1 MQIIVVSNSPSKRI
15 EYFVEAGKGLQTE
28 VRFMTYEEL
37 FNCLSSLRQAVV
49 KLEPWV
55 SRETDFLKYALLN
68 EEYKA
73 VLQRLDKITLPDDV
87 HFFNPPHALLQA
99 LDKKETKQILSA
111 NDLSVTPMLAVPHSF
126 DELLQALSDFGR
138 GCFLKPRYGSGA
150 GGIMAIRYQPC
161 QKKWVVYTTLQEVDG
176 IIHNTK
182 RIHRLTK
189 EKDILPLAEAVM
201 YTEAILEEWIP
212 KEQLQGENYDLRV
225 VCGEAE
231 VDYVV
236 VRCSKGSITNLHL
249 NNNARLW
256 SELSLPEDVRQRIYL
271 LCRKTVRTLDL
282 QYAGVDVL
290 IERGTDTPYI
300 IEANGQGDHIY
311 QDMYA
316 HNSIYTRQI
325 RTIKK
330 KYDHADR

>member
-1 MQIIVVSNSPSKRI
+1 MQVIVVSNSPSKRT
-15 EYFVEAGKGLQTE
+15 EYFVEAGRNLQAE
-28 VRFMTYEEL
+28 VRFLTYEEL
-37 FNCLSSLRQAVV
+37 FNCLPSLRQAVV

-55 SRETDFLKYALLN
+55 SNETDFLRYALLS
-68 EEYKA
+68 EEYKET
-73 VLQRLDKITLPDDV
+73 LQRLDKIILPGDV
-87 HFFNPPHALLQA
+87 YFLNPPHALLQA

-111 NDLSVTPMLAVPHSF
+111 NDLSVTPMLDTPRSF
-126 DELLQALSDFGR
+126 EELVQALSDYGR

-150 GGIMAIRYQPC
+150 GGIMAIRYQPR
-161 QKKWVVYTTLQEVDG
+161 QKKWVVYTTLQKVDG

-182 RIHRLTK
+182 RIHRLT
-189 EKDILPLAEAVM
+189 EEQDILPLAEAVM
-201 YTEAILEEWIP
+201 HTGAILEEWIP

-225 VCGEAE
+225 VCGEE
-231 VDYVV
+231 EIDYVV

-256 SELSLPEDVRQRIYL
+256 SELSLSEDVRQRIYL
-271 LCRKTVRTLDL
+271 LCRKAVRTLGL

-290 IERGTDTPYI
+290 IEKGTDTPYI
-300 IEANGQGDHIY
+300 IEVNGQGDHIY

>member
-1 MQIIVVSNSPSKRI
+1 MQVIVVSNSPSKRT
-15 EYFVEAGKGLQTE
+15 EHFVEAGRNLQAE
-28 VRFMTYEEL
+28 VRFLTYEEL
-37 FNCLSSLRQAVV
+37 FNCLPSLRQAVV

-55 SRETDFLKYALLN
+55 SNETDFLRYALLS
-68 EEYKA
+68 EEYKET
-73 VLQRLDKITLPDDV
+73 LQRLDKIILPGDV
-87 HFFNPPHALLQA
+87 YFLNPPHALLQA
-99 LDKKETKQILSA
+99 LDKKETKQILSV
-111 NDLSVTPMLAVPHSF
+111 NDLSVTPMLDTPRSF
-126 DELLQALSDFGR
+126 EELVQALSDYGR

-150 GGIMAIRYQPC
+150 GGIMAIRYQPR
-161 QKKWVVYTTLQEVDG
+161 QKKWVVYTTLQKVDG

-189 EKDILPLAEAVM
+189 EQDILPLAEAVM
-201 YTEAILEEWIP
+201 HTGAILEEWIP

-225 VCGEAE
+225 VCGEE
-231 VDYVV
+231 EIDYVV

-256 SELSLPEDVRQRIYL
+256 SELSLSEDVRQRIYL
-271 LCRKTVRTLDL
+271 LCRKAVRTLGL
-282 QYAGVDVL
+282 RYAGVDVL

-300 IEANGQGDHIY
+300 IEVNGQGDHIY

>member
-1 MQIIVVSNSPSKRI
+1 MQVIVVSNSPSKRT
-15 EYFVEAGKGLQTE
+15 EYFVEAGRNLQAE
-28 VRFMTYEEL
+28 VRFLTYEEL
-37 FNCLSSLRQAVV
+37 FNCLPSLRQAVV

-55 SRETDFLKYALLN
+55 SSETDFLRYALLS
-68 EEYKA
+68 EEYKET
-73 VLQRLDKITLPDDV
+73 LQRLDKIILPGDV
-87 HFFNPPHALLQA
+87 YFLNPPHALLQA

-111 NDLSVTPMLAVPHSF
+111 NDLSVTPMLDTPRSF
-126 DELLQALSDFGR
+126 EELVQALSDYGR

-150 GGIMAIRYQPC
+150 GGIMAIRYQPR
-161 QKKWVVYTTLQEVDG
+161 QKKWVVYTTLQKVDG

-189 EKDILPLAEAVM
+189 EQDILPLAEAVM
-201 YTEAILEEWIP
+201 HTGAILEEWIP

-225 VCGEAE
+225 VCGEE
-231 VDYVV
+231 EIDYVV
-236 VRCSKGSITNLHL
+236 VRCSKESITNLHL

-256 SELSLPEDVRQRIYL
+256 SELSLSEDVRQRIYL
-271 LCRKTVRTLDL
+271 LCRKAVRTLGL

-300 IEANGQGDHIY
+300 IEVNGQGDHIY

>member
-1 MQIIVVSNSPSKRI
+1 MQVIVVSNSPSKRA
-15 EYFVEAGKGLQTE
+15 EYFVEAGRNLQAE
-28 VRFMTYEEL
+28 VRFLTYEEL
-37 FNCLSSLRQAVV
+37 FNCLPSLRQAVV

-55 SRETDFLKYALLN
+55 SSETDFLRYALLS
-68 EEYKA
+68 EEYKET
-73 VLQRLDKITLPDDV
+73 LQRLGKIILPDDV
-87 HFFNPPHALLQA
+87 HFLNPPHALLQA

-111 NDLSVTPMLAVPHSF
+111 NDLSVTPMLDTPRSF
-126 DELLQALSDFGR
+126 EELVQALSDYGR

-150 GGIMAIRYQPC
+150 GGIMAIRYQPR
-161 QKKWVVYTTLQEVDG
+161 QKKWVVYTTLQKVDG

-182 RIHRLTK
+182 CIHRLTK
-189 EKDILPLAEAVM
+189 EQNILPLAEAVM
-201 YTEAILEEWIP
+201 HTGAILEEWIP

-225 VCGEAE
+225 VCGEE
-231 VDYVV
+231 EIDYVV

-256 SELSLPEDVRQRIYL
+256 SELPLSEDVRQRVYL
-271 LCRKTVRTLDL
+271 LCRKAVRTLGL
-282 QYAGVDVL
+282 RYAGVDVL

-300 IEANGQGDHIY
+300 IEVNGQGDHIY

>member
-15 EYFVEAGKGLQTE
+15 EYFVEAGRSLQTG

-37 FNCLSSLRQAVV
+37 FNCLPSLRQAVV

-55 SRETDFLKYALLN
+55 SCETDFLKYALFN
-68 EEYKA
+68 DEYKT
-73 VLQRLDKITLPDDV
+73 VLQRLDETALSDDV
-87 HFFNPPHALLQA
+87 HFLNPPHALLQA
-99 LDKKETKQILSA
+99 LDKKETKRILSA
-111 NDLSVTPMLAVPHSF
+111 NDLSVTPMLDTPHAF
-126 DELLQALSDFGR
+126 DELVQALSGCSR

-150 GGIMAIRYQPC
+150 GGIMAIRYQPR
-161 QKKWVVYTTLQEVDG
+161 QKKWVFYTTLQKVDG
-176 IIHNTK
+176 VIHNTK

-189 EKDILPLAEAVM
+189 EQDILPLAEAVM
-201 YTEAILEEWIP
+201 HTGAILEEWIP

-225 VCGEAE
+225 VCGEE
-231 VDYVV
+231 EIDYVV

-256 SELSLPEDVRQRIYL
+256 SELPLSENVRQRVYL
-271 LCRKTVRTLDL
+271 LCRKAVRTLGL
-282 QYAGVDVL
+282 RYAGVDVL

-300 IEANGQGDHIY
+300 IEVNGQGDHIY

>member
-1 MQIIVVSNSPSKRI
+1 MQVIVVSNSPSKRA
-15 EYFVEAGKGLQTE
+15 EYFVEAGRNLQAE
-28 VRFMTYEEL
+28 VRFLTYEEL

-55 SRETDFLKYALLN
+55 SSETDFLRYALLS
-68 EEYKA
+68 EEYKET
-73 VLQRLDKITLPDDV
+73 LQRLGKIILPDDV
-87 HFFNPPHALLQA
+87 HFLNPPHALLQA

-111 NDLSVTPMLAVPHSF
+111 NDLSVTPMLDTPRSF
-126 DELLQALSDFGR
+126 EELVQALSDYGR

-150 GGIMAIRYQPC
+150 GGIMAIRYQPR
-161 QKKWVVYTTLQEVDG
+161 QKKWVVYTTLQKVDG
-176 IIHNTK
+176 II
-182 RIHRLTK
+182 
-189 EKDILPLAEAVM
+189 
-201 YTEAILEEWIP
+201 
-212 KEQLQGENYDLRV
+212 
-225 VCGEAE
+225 
-231 VDYVV
+231 
-236 VRCSKGSITNLHL
+236 LHL

-256 SELSLPEDVRQRIYL
+256 SELPLSEDVRQRVYL
-271 LCRKTVRTLDL
+271 LCRKAVRTLGL
-282 QYAGVDVL
+282 RYAGVDVL

-300 IEANGQGDHIY
+300 IEVNGQGDHIY

>member
-1 MQIIVVSNSPSKRI
+1 MQVIVVSNSPSKRT
-15 EYFVEAGKGLQTE
+15 EYFVEAGRNLQAE
-28 VRFMTYEEL
+28 VRFLTYEEL
-37 FNCLSSLRQAVV
+37 FNCLPLLRQAVV

-55 SRETDFLKYALLN
+55 SSETDFLRYALLS
-68 EEYKA
+68 EEYKET
-73 VLQRLDKITLPDDV
+73 LQRLDKIILPGDV
-87 HFFNPPHALLQA
+87 YFLNPPHALLQA

-111 NDLSVTPMLAVPHSF
+111 NDLSVTPMLDTPRSF
-126 DELLQALSDFGR
+126 EELVQALSDYGR

-150 GGIMAIRYQPC
+150 GGIMAIRYQPR
-161 QKKWVVYTTLQEVDG
+161 QKKWVVYTTLQKVDG

-189 EKDILPLAEAVM
+189 EQDILPLAEAVM
-201 YTEAILEEWIP
+201 HTGAIVEEWIP

-225 VCGEAE
+225 VCGEE
-231 VDYVV
+231 EIDYVV
-236 VRCSKGSITNLHL
+236 VRCSKESITNLHL

-256 SELSLPEDVRQRIYL
+256 SELSLSEDVRQRIYL
-271 LCRKTVRTLDL
+271 LCRKAVRTLGL

-300 IEANGQGDHIY
+300 IEVNGQGDHIY

>member
-1 MQIIVVSNSPSKRI
+1 MQVIVVSNSPSKRT
-15 EYFVEAGKGLQTE
+15 EYFVEAGRNLQAE
-28 VRFMTYEEL
+28 VRFLTYEEL
-37 FNCLSSLRQAVV
+37 FNCLPSLRQAVV

-55 SRETDFLKYALLN
+55 SSETDFLRYALLS
-68 EEYKA
+68 EKYKET
-73 VLQRLDKITLPDDV
+73 LQRLDKIILPGDV
-87 HFFNPPHALLQA
+87 YFLNPPHALLQA

-111 NDLSVTPMLAVPHSF
+111 NDLSVTPMLDTPRSF
-126 DELLQALSDFGR
+126 EELVQALSDYGR

-150 GGIMAIRYQPC
+150 GGIMAIRYQPR
-161 QKKWVVYTTLQEVDG
+161 QKKWVVYTTLQKVDG

-189 EKDILPLAEAVM
+189 DQDILPLAEAVM
-201 YTEAILEEWIP
+201 HTGAILEEWIP

-225 VCGEAE
+225 VCGEE
-231 VDYVV
+231 EIDYVV
-236 VRCSKGSITNLHL
+236 VRCSKESITNLHL

-256 SELSLPEDVRQRIYL
+256 SELSLSEDVRQRIYL
-271 LCRKTVRTLDL
+271 LCRKAVRTLGL

-300 IEANGQGDHIY
+300 IEVNGQGDHIY

>member
-1 MQIIVVSNSPSKRI
+1 MQVIVVSNSPSKRA
-15 EYFVEAGKGLQTE
+15 EYFVEAGRNLQAE
-28 VRFMTYEEL
+28 VRFLTYEEL
-37 FNCLSSLRQAVV
+37 FNCLPSLRQAVV

-55 SRETDFLKYALLN
+55 SSETNFLRYALLS
-68 EEYKA
+68 EEYKET
-73 VLQRLDKITLPDDV
+73 LQRLGKIILPDDV
-87 HFFNPPHALLQA
+87 HFLNPPHALLQA

-111 NDLSVTPMLAVPHSF
+111 NDLSVTPMLDTPRSF
-126 DELLQALSDFGR
+126 EELVQALSDYGR

-150 GGIMAIRYQPC
+150 GGIMAIRYQPR
-161 QKKWVVYTTLQEVDG
+161 QKKWVVYTTLQKVDG

-182 RIHRLTK
+182 CIHRLTK
-189 EKDILPLAEAVM
+189 EQNILPLAEAVM
-201 YTEAILEEWIP
+201 HTGAILEEWIP

-225 VCGEAE
+225 VCGEE
-231 VDYVV
+231 EIDYVV

-256 SELSLPEDVRQRIYL
+256 SELPLSEDVRQRVYL
-271 LCRKTVRTLDL
+271 LCRKAVRTLGL
-282 QYAGVDVL
+282 RYAGVDVL

-300 IEANGQGDHIY
+300 IEVNGQGDHIY